1 LLAEAKCR
9 PLQAPVNGDLK
20 CSTKNAT
27 TVCQVECRPGHSLL
41 LKGHDAPVPSADR
54 AAYCQWHDGL
64 WVMGR
69 HKTPVMELECE
80 LDPPTPKFE
89 AQLKLRV
96 AVVSPC
102 QDEAAVE
109 GVKEA
114 LKAALIQRNSEVCR
128 EANCSQ
134 LDVTC
139 HDNDTAVD
147 NVRLAAYLDVV
158 WTVSADY
165 TPIEDYY
172 YEGVDVPEGESLI
185 EKIQVPQ
192 SAAYSKS
199 FVHWPVIDPWQVET
213 ESIIRA
219 DQGFHRQIR
228 QFGAHIQPHSF
239 FVAKLDLVCH
249 QAGYVVNEATNKC
262 SQSTNP
268 LIVLTR
274 RLTLISAPQ
283 KSARSTR
290 SRTRANAVRAP
301 MERSRT

>member
-1 LLAEAKCR
+1 MSAEAKCR
-9 PLQAPVNGDLK
+9 PLEAPVNGDLK

-27 TVCQVECRPGHSLL
+27 TVCQVECRAGHSLL
-41 LKGHDAPVPSADR
+41 LKGHETPVPSADR

-69 HKTPVMELECE
+69 HKTPLMQLECE

-96 AVVSPC
+96 AVVAPC
-102 QDEAAVE
+102 RDEAAVE

-114 LKAALIQRNSEVCR
+114 LKAALIQRNAEVCR

-134 LDVTC
+134 LDATC
-139 HDNDTAVD
+139 HDNDTSVD

-192 SAAYSKS
+192 SAASS
-199 FVHWPVIDPWQVET
+199 VHPFIDPSLTGGDGEHHPGRPGLPPADPPLWRPHPAAFVLRGQVGLGLPPTRLRRQRGHQQVQSVEL
-213 ESIIRA
+213 I
-219 DQGFHRQIR
+219 FH
-228 QFGAHIQPHSF
+228 
-239 FVAKLDLVCH
+239 
-249 QAGYVVNEATNKC
+249 
-262 SQSTNP
+262 
-268 LIVLTR
+268 
-274 RLTLISAPQ
+274 
-283 KSARSTR
+283 
-290 SRTRANAVRAP
+290 
-301 MERSRT
+301 